1 MARVALD
8 LLGGDGAP
16 GVVAD
21 AVATLL
27 AEDADIDLV
36 LVGPPDVAAELL
48 SARGVRLACVDVLPA
63 FDVVPMDTNP
73 LEVLR
78 IDASSDVP
86 RVSVMVAA
94 LAVGTGKAD
103 AWVSVGHTGAAVTA
117 AVLACGKV
125 PGMTRPALAVV
136 LPAIQGPV
144 VLVDAG
150 AFLDASPETLT
161 QVAMAGWTYA
171 RTFGVREPKVGL
183 LNIGHEAG
191 KGDELRSLA
200 FEELASRL
208 PPLGIEFIGNI
219 EGSDV
224 ADGLRAQ
231 VVVTDGFTGNVLLK
245 GIEGT
250 VAWAAQRIGEAYGDA
265 GLARAVVREVAGGD
279 FAGGLLLGVNGVTV
293 VGHGSGSANAIRAC
307 VRLAARA
314 ADLEITHR
322 TRSLFASLAGKSL
335 ADVHANTND
344 EGGS

>member
-16 GVVAD
+16 EVVAD

-27 AEDADIDLV
+27 SEDADIDLV

-48 SARGVRLACVDVLPA
+48 RARGVRLARVDVLPA
-63 FDVVPMDTNP
+63 FEIVPMDANP

-78 IDASSDVP
+78 IDASRDVP

-94 LAVGTGKAD
+94 VAVSTGAAD

-161 QVAMAGWTYA
+161 QVAMAGWSYA
-171 RTFGVREPKVGL
+171 RTLGVRGPKVGL
-183 LNIGHEAG
+183 LNIGHEPG

-208 PPLGIEFIGNI
+208 PPLGIDFIGNI
-219 EGSDV
+219 EGGDV
-224 ADGLRAQ
+224 AEGLRAQ

-250 VAWAAQRIGEAYGDA
+250 VAWAAKRFGEAYGDV
-265 GLARAVVREVAGGD
+265 GPARGVVREVAGGD
-279 FAGGLLLGVNGVTV
+279 FAGGLLLGINGVTV

-314 ADLEITHR
+314 ADRGTVDM
-322 TRSLFASLAGKSL
+322 TRNLFASLAGKPV
-335 ADVHANTND
+335 ADGQANTDD

>member
-16 GVVAD
+16 EVVAD
-21 AVATLL
+21 AVVTLL
-27 AEDADIDLV
+27 EEDADIDLV

-48 SARGVRLACVDVLPA
+48 HSRGVRLGRVDVLPA
-63 FDVVPMDTNP
+63 FDVVPMDANP

-78 IDASSDVP
+78 IDTSRDVP

-94 LAVGTGKAD
+94 LAVGTGAAD
-103 AWVSVGHTGAAVTA
+103 AWVSVGHTGAVVSA

-136 LPAIQGPV
+136 LPAIHGPV
-144 VLVDAG
+144 VLVDVG
-150 AFLDASPETLT
+150 AFLDASAETLT
-161 QVAMAGWTYA
+161 QVAIAGWSYA
-171 RTFGVREPKVGL
+171 LALGVLEPKVGL
-183 LNIGHEAG
+183 LNIGHEPG

-208 PPLGIEFIGNI
+208 PPLGIDFIGNI
-219 EGSDV
+219 EGGDV

-250 VAWAAQRIGEAYGDA
+250 VAWATQRIGEAYGDVGPA
-265 GLARAVVREVAGGD
+265 RGLVRQVAGGD
-279 FAGGLLLGVNGVTV
+279 FAGGLLLGVNGVAV
-293 VGHGSGSANAIRAC
+293 VGHGSGSANGVRAC

-314 ADLEITHR
+314 ADRGIVEM
-322 TRSLFASLAGKSL
+322 TRNLFASLAERP
-335 ADVHANTND
+335 VVEWQANTDD

>member
-16 GVVAD
+16 EVVAD
-21 AVATLL
+21 AVVALL
-27 AEDADIDLV
+27 RDDADIDLV
-36 LVGPPDVAAELL
+36 LVGPPDLAVDLL
-48 SARGVRLACVDVLPA
+48 TVRGVNPGRLEVLPA
-63 FDVVPMDTNP
+63 FEVVPMDANP

-78 IDASSDVP
+78 MDAAREVP

-94 LAVGTGKAD
+94 LAVNAGAAD
-103 AWVSVGHTGAAVTA
+103 AWVSVGHTGASVTA

-125 PGMTRPALAVV
+125 PGMMRPAIAVV
-136 LPAIQGPV
+136 LPAIEGPV

-161 QVAMAGWTYA
+161 QYAMAGWSFA
-171 RTFGVREPKVGL
+171 RTLGVVEPKVGL
-183 LNIGHEAG
+183 LNIGHERG

-200 FEELASRL
+200 FEELAARL
-208 PPLGIEFIGNI
+208 PPLGIDFIGNI
-219 EGSDV
+219 EGGDA

-250 VAWAAQRIGEAYGDA
+250 VAWAAQRIGGAYGDL
-265 GLARAVVREVAGGD
+265 GPARAVVREVASGD
-279 FAGGLLLGVNGVTV
+279 FAGGMLLGVNGVTV
-293 VGHGSGSANAIRAC
+293 VGHGSGSANGVRAC

-314 ADLEITHR
+314 ADRGIIDS
-322 TRSLFASLAGKSL
+322 TRSLFASLVVEAG
-335 ADVHANTND
+335 
-344 EGGS
+344 G